1 MILKKGIHVG
11 IIPDG
16 NRRWASINKLP
27 TSEGHKQGAE
37 KMELFV
43 NWAISKPRIKEISV
57 YGLSEE
63 NFKRNDSELGN
74 LYQIYFNKLEKLLT
88 SKEIHDNEVKVNFVS
103 TQPKKVPK
111 NLADMF
117 KELKNETKLYGNKV
131 LNVMIGYTGQSEIL
145 SSVSSPMNR
154 IKNLFFGLNEQDI
167 QNHLAIPNVCDFI
180 IRTGEE
186 EAPREAKSGF
196 LLWQSAYSEWY
207 FSPIL
212 WPDFDR
218 DQLKKAIIEFGN
230 RERRFGGRKNKDS
243 DKSYAG

>member
-1 MILKKGIHVG
+1 MELKKRIHVG

-16 NRRWASINKLP
+16 NRRWASINHLS

-63 NFKRNDSELGN
+63 NFKRTDSELGN
-74 LYQIYFNKLEKLLT
+74 LYKIYFNKLEKLLT

-111 NLADMF
+111 NLSDMF

-154 IKNLFFGLNEQDI
+154 IKNLFFGLNEKDI
-167 QNHLAIPNVCDFI
+167 QNHLAIPNVCDFV

-196 LLWQSAYSEWY
+196 LLWQSAYSEY
-207 FSPIL
+207 YHLPKF
-212 WPDFDR
+212 WPDIQTND
-218 DQLKKAIIEFGN
+218 LNKAWEYFNQTKQMKG
-230 RERRFGGRKNKDS
+230 K
-243 DKSYAG
+243 